1 MQRFQPHG
9 LDATLLE
16 GFCRTAHALLG
27 GTYGQDACGFVYVW
41 LRNSDDIV
49 ALGTCCRSTAVWLTP
64 HWQVPWVLEICWRQ
78 VTCPVGLFSAT
89 LHVGNHL
96 LRLLHVESSKS
107 QFGHSRSTIAGPYSQ
122 PPQRRAQSDLPFP
135 CRYAG
140 CLHGHLRVGSQ
151 ATWAGPTTRCHH
163 SSGC

>member
-1 MQRFQPHG
+1 LQNCSCLARRHLWSGHLRLRLG
-9 LDATLLE
+9 LAAKFN
-16 GFCRTAHALLG
+16 GHS
-27 GTYGQDACGFVYVW
+27 GTGHVLQVHCGLADSAMW
-41 LRNSDDIV
+41 R
-49 ALGTCCRSTAVWLTP
+49 
-64 HWQVPWVLEICWRQ
+64 VPWVLEICWRQ

-89 LHVGNHL
+89 LHVDNHL

-122 PPQRRAQSDLPFP
+122 LPQHRARSDLPFP
-135 CRYAG
+135 YRYAG

-163 SSGC
+163 S